1 MNIRELSLFKHLAAS
16 LHFGKTSQ
24 ACNITP
30 SGLTRA
36 IQRLENE
43 LDQPLFYRDNRSVT
57 LTPAGKIFYR
67 YADDVLKRW
76 EELNNELSKNSELS
90 GELSVYGSVTAM
102 MSILPEILSRFRT
115 RFPQVT
121 VNIHTGD
128 AAKAL
133 EKVQQGEVDHTIAA
147 LPDNLPEQLDFIRI
161 LKTPLICIGSSQYGD
176 MIHTEKGAIDWTKTP
191 LILAKRGLSR
201 TRLDNWLKQQGISPN
216 IYAQVGGNEAIIAMV
231 SMGCGIGVIPE
242 LVLEKS
248 SLKDRISVLPGS
260 PDLGYFTVGVCT
272 RAKNRQRPI
281 VKHFWDVARQ
291 TDSSPASNQTS

>member
-1 MNIRELSLFKHLAAS
+1 MNIRELTLFKHLAAS
-16 LHFGKTSQ
+16 LHFGKTSR

-36 IQRLENE
+36 IQRLETE
-43 LDQPLFYRDNRSVT
+43 LDEQLFFRDNRSVT
-57 LTPAGKIFYR
+57 LTPAGKIFKN
-67 YADDVLKRW
+67 YADDVLNRW
-76 EELNNELSKNSELS
+76 EELNNELSKNNELS

-102 MSILPEILSRFRT
+102 MSILPDILSRFRN

-121 VNIHTGD
+121 VTIHTGD

-133 EKVQQGEVDHTIAA
+133 EKVQQGEVDLTIAA
-147 LPDNLPEQLDFIRI
+147 LPDNLPEHLDFIRI
-161 LKTPLICIGSSQYGD
+161 VKTPLICIGSSQYGD
-176 MIHTEKGAIDWTKTP
+176 TIHTTHGTIDWTKTP

-201 TRLDNWLKQQGISPN
+201 IRLDNWLKEMKITPN

-272 RAKNRQRPI
+272 RAKNRQRPT
-281 VKHFWDVARQ
+281 VKHFWEIARQ
-291 TDSSPASNQTS
+291 VGSDVSGS

>member
-1 MNIRELSLFKHLAAS
+1 MNIRELSLYKHLATS

-43 LDQPLFYRDNRSVT
+43 LDHQLFYRDNRRVT

-76 EELNNELSKNSELS
+76 EELHNELSKNSELS

-102 MSILPEILSRFRT
+102 MSILPDILSRFRN

-121 VNIHTGD
+121 VTLQTGD
-128 AAKAL
+128 AAMAL
-133 EKVQQGEVDHTIAA
+133 EKVQQGDVDLTIAA
-147 LPDNLPEQLDFIRI
+147 LPDNLPEHLDFIRI
-161 LKTPLICIGSSQYGD
+161 LQTPLICIGSSQYAD
-176 MIHTEKGAIDWTKTP
+176 MIHTEKGAIDWTKNP

-201 TRLDNWLKQQGISPN
+201 VRLDNWLKKCGIAPN
-216 IYAQVGGNEAIIAMV
+216 IYAQVEGNEAIIAMV

-248 SLKDRISVLPGS
+248 SLKERISILPGS

-272 RAKNRQRPI
+272 RAKNRQRPT
-281 VKHFWDVARQ
+281 VKHFWEVASQ
-291 TDSSPASNQTS
+291 IGSEASLPSFG

>member
-1 MNIRELSLFKHLAAS
+1 MNIRELTLFKHLAAS
-16 LHFGKTSQ
+16 LHFGKTSR

-36 IQRLENE
+36 IQRLETE
-43 LDQPLFYRDNRSVT
+43 LDEQLFFRDNRSVT
-57 LTPAGKIFYR
+57 LTPAGKIFKN
-67 YADDVLKRW
+67 YADDVLNRW
-76 EELNNELSKNSELS
+76 EELNNELSKNNELS

-102 MSILPEILSRFRT
+102 MSILPDILSRFRN

-121 VNIHTGD
+121 VTIHTGD

-133 EKVQQGEVDHTIAA
+133 EKVQQGEVDLTIAA
-147 LPDNLPEQLDFIRI
+147 LPDNLPEHLDFIRI
-161 LKTPLICIGSSQYGD
+161 VKTPLICIGSSQYGD
-176 MIHTEKGAIDWTKTP
+176 TIHTNQGTIDWTKTP

-201 TRLDNWLKQQGISPN
+201 IRLDNWLKERKITPN

-272 RAKNRQRPI
+272 RAKNRQRPT
-281 VKHFWDVARQ
+281 VKHFWEIARQ
-291 TDSSPASNQTS
+291 VGSDATGS